1 MANKKADFKLD
12 DMKEINKQANVKNC
26 WFDDREGLFHCL
38 MLDGTEW
45 TSPTGSTKDK
55 WTRIPKRGTS
65 ELEHN
70 DSLLPQIEAQL
81 YAQTME
87 SPWGD
92 LPPTQQKIHEIM
104 GAMKDLL
111 LYKNQKYGDS
121 AINPKGIF
129 YKGDSTNSILIRLDD
144 KLGRIMSNTEEKP
157 RVNDVADII
166 GYCTLLLISMEVT
179 AEDIAKFKD

>member
-1 MANKKADFKLD
+1 MGKPRSIMQKRTVGYQPTEKIMGKL
-12 DMKEINKQANVKNC
+12 IPP
-26 WFDDREGLFHCL
+26 
-38 MLDGTEW
+38 
-45 TSPTGSTKDK
+45 STGSNVFPATPFSCPVKV
-55 WTRIPKRGTS
+55 PKKS
-65 ELEHN
+65 LAEEVKHN
-70 DSLLPQIEAQL
+70 DSLLPQLEAQL

-104 GAMKDLL
+104 NAMKDLL

-144 KLGRIMSNTEEKP
+144 KLGRVMSNTEEKP
-157 RVNDVADII
+157 LVNDVCDII
-166 GYCTLLLISMEVT
+166 GYCTLLLISMGVT
-179 AEDIAKFKD
+179 SEDIAHFKD